1 MSQKKPLKPKDFPIS
16 IDKNKLVTDDG
27 KEIADA
33 TSPPV
38 AEDIAE
44 RLNEDAERK
53 EQDRWAL

>member
-1 MSQKKPLKPKDFPIS
+1 MPQKSPLKPNDFPIS
-16 IDKNKLVTDDG
+16 TDKNKLVTDQG

-33 TSPPV
+33 SSPPV
-38 AEDIAE
+38 AEEIAE

>member
-1 MSQKKPLKPKDFPIS
+1 MSPKSPLKPNDFPIS
-16 IDKNKLVTDDG
+16 TDKNKLVTDEG
-27 KEIADA
+27 MEIADA

-44 RLNEDAERK
+44 RLNEDAERR